1 MKGSSACKPPS
12 LIKHRKLAMKNQKES
27 FISGLNWKP
36 RKLER
41 SRSGSANRIRSAP
54 NIAITPTTFEGI
66 DLKIA

>member
-1 MKGSSACKPPS
+1 
-12 LIKHRKLAMKNQKES
+12 MKNQKES